1 MQGLKSLLRSG
12 APFRVAKRRRG
23 SETVSRKRLRGRQ
36 SIETSRVQKTARTQ
50 TKIVGDGRCAVPQ
63 ILPRVFRDFMGKI
76 KLPVL

>member
-23 SETVSRKRLRGRQ
+23 ETVSRKRLRGRQ
-36 SIETSRVQKTARTQ
+36 SIETSRVQKTARPQ

-63 ILPRVFRDFMGKI
+63 ILPRVFHDFMGKI